1 MTPELLRPFESMLNR
16 QIAASSRA
24 RGLLAGLAGR
34 SMELRFS
41 PTPLRVR
48 VSATAEALSIR
59 PAADEA
65 ADADAVIEGTPLAF
79 LRLATNAATTSIRAG
94 GMDVRGDAEVA
105 EGFRR
110 LLEAARP
117 DFEEELSRFTG
128 DVAAHTFAGF
138 ARDALAFGQRAGD
151 AFARNVSEYLTEES
165 RDVPV
170 RLEVEEF
177 LDGVD
182 RFREAVD
189 RLEARVAAAAR
200 ARGAA

>member
-1 MTPELLRPFESMLNR
+1 VTPELLRPFESMLNR
-16 QIAASSRA
+16 QIAGSARA

-34 SMELRFS
+34 SMELRFV

-48 VSATAEALSIR
+48 VSATAETLSIR

-65 ADADAVIEGTPLAF
+65 ADAVIEGTPLAF

-128 DVAAHTFAGF
+128 DVAAHTLAGF

-151 AFARNVSEYLTEES
+151 AFARNVSEYLSEES

-200 ARGAA
+200 ARGAP

>member
-1 MTPELLRPFESMLNR
+1 MTPELLRPFESLLNR

-24 RGLLAGLAGR
+24 RALLAGLAGR

-41 PTPLRVR
+41 PTPVR
-48 VSATAEALSIR
+48 IRISATTAALAIT
-59 PAADEA
+59 PAADEV
-65 ADADAVIEGTPLAF
+65 ADAVIEGTPLAF
-79 LRLATNAATTSIRAG
+79 LRLATNDATKSIRAG

-128 DVAAHTFAGF
+128 DAAAHYLAGF
-138 ARDALAFGQRAGD
+138 ARDAAAFGQRAGD
-151 AFARNVSEYLTEES
+151 AFARNVSEYLSEES
-165 RDVPV
+165 RDVPARV
-170 RLEVEEF
+170 EVEEF
-177 LDGVD
+177 LEGVD

>member
-16 QIAASSRA
+16 QIAASARA

-41 PTPLRVR
+41 PTPVRIRVA
-48 VSATAEALSIR
+48 ATAEALSIR
-59 PAADEA
+59 PAAEET
-65 ADADAVIEGTPLAF
+65 ADAVIEGTPLAF
-79 LRLATNAATTSIRAG
+79 LRLATNEATKSIRAG

-117 DFEEELSRFTG
+117 EFEEELSRFTG
-128 DVAAHTFAGF
+128 DAAAHYIAGF
-138 ARDALAFGQRAGD
+138 ARDAVAFGRRAGD
-151 AFARNVSEYLTEES
+151 AFARNVSEYLSEES
-165 RDVPV
+165 RDVPARV
-170 RLEVEEF
+170 EVEEF

-189 RLEARVAAAAR
+189 RLEARIASVAR
-200 ARGAA
+200 AQGGP

>member
-24 RGLLAGLAGR
+24 RGLLASLAGR

-41 PTPLRVR
+41 PTPVRIRVAA
-48 VSATAEALSIR
+48 SAEALSIR
-59 PAADEA
+59 PAAEEA
-65 ADADAVIEGTPLAF
+65 PDAVIEGTPLAF
-79 LRLATNAATTSIRAG
+79 LRLATNDAAKSIRAG

-128 DVAAHTFAGF
+128 DAAAHYLAGF
-138 ARDALAFGQRAGD
+138 ARDAMAFGQRAGD
-151 AFARNVSEYLTEES
+151 ALARNVSEYLSEES
-165 RDVPV
+165 HDVPTRV
-170 RLEVEEF
+170 EVEEF

-189 RLEARVAAAAR
+189 RLEARVSAAAR
-200 ARGAA
+200 ARGGS

>member
-1 MTPELLRPFESMLNR
+1 MSELLRPFESMLNR
-16 QIAASSRA
+16 QIAASARA

-48 VSATAEALSIR
+48 VAATADALSIR
-59 PAADEA
+59 PAGEEK
-65 ADADAVIEGTPLAF
+65 ADAVIEGTPLAF
-79 LRLATNAATTSIRAG
+79 LRLATNAATQSIRAG

-128 DVAAHTFAGF
+128 DAAAHYLAGF
-138 ARDALAFGQRAGD
+138 ARDAVAFGQRAGD
-151 AFARNVSEYLTEES
+151 ALARNVSEYLSEES
-165 RDVPV
+165 RDVPARV
-170 RLEVEEF
+170 EVEEF
-177 LDGVD
+177 LEGVD

-189 RLEARVAAAAR
+189 RLEARVAAVAR

>member
-1 MTPELLRPFESMLNR
+1 MTPDFLAPVESMLNR

-24 RGLLAGLAGR
+24 RALLAGLAGR
-34 SMELRFS
+34 SMELRFP
-41 PTPLRVR
+41 PTPIRVR
-48 VSATAEALSIR
+48 VTAAAEALSIR

-65 ADADAVIEGTPLAF
+65 ADAVIEGTPLAF
-79 LRLATNAATTSIRAG
+79 LRLATSDATKSIRAG

-128 DVAAHTFAGF
+128 DAAAHTLAGF
-138 ARDALAFGQRAGD
+138 AREAADFGRRAGD
-151 AFARNVSEYLTEES
+151 AFARNVSEYLSEES
-165 RDVPV
+165 RDVPARV
-170 RLEVEEF
+170 EVEEF
-177 LDGVD
+177 LEGVD

-200 ARGAA
+200 SRGAA